1 MRIFVKT
8 LTGMTKT
15 LEVDPSETIEQIK
28 VKMEDIEGI
37 PPKHQGLVFEGQELE
52 NSRTLADYNIQNDSL
67 LRLTLKLQENRNN

>member
-8 LTGMTKT
+8 LTGITKT

-37 PPKHQGLVFEGQELE
+37 PPKQQGLVFEGQELE
-52 NSRTLADYNIQNDSL
+52 NSRTLADYNIQKDSL